1 MEKIK
6 TINQTQQKLRL
17 QEYACLYMSETVF
30 CYLLYVKA
38 LSSIILRH
46 VDEWPWGTGIVKM
59 NLNTIFEVK

>member
-46 VDEWPWGTGIVKM
+46 VDE
-59 NLNTIFEVK
+59 